1 MTGAYTIRRSRQD
14 AAFSRPCASAI
25 PRTMIDHAPF
35 IWSAYAVAFA
45 GLGGLVVASLLAR
58 RRMRRELEARG
69 LDRR

>member
-1 MTGAYTIRRSRQD
+1 
-14 AAFSRPCASAI
+14 
-25 PRTMIDHAPF
+25 MIDHAPF